1 MIDRSKCVKMQ
12 VSNYANFPEEKTYE
26 RLVVSSYNEA
36 SFDVVD
42 LGHEEEYLSGKPLV
56 FIPFKAYNYA
66 RPIPEKKKVV
76 KPWSE
81 EKTLRFMMEN
91 LCYTMQ
97 EYDPEQYEW
106 SFNEHYTETELKE
119 LIEKGA
125 YKLVPSGEIGR
136 FEDVVWE

>member
-42 LGHEEEYLSGKPLV
+42 FGHEEEYLSGKPLV

-66 RPIPEKKKVV
+66 RPIPEKKMVV

-81 EKTLRFMMEN
+81 EKTLRFMRDN
-91 LCYTMQ
+91 LCYTRRSKNEAWWINGTFTEMQ
-97 EYDPEQYEW
+97 IRR
-106 SFNEHYTETELKE
+106 
-119 LIEKGA
+119 LIENGE
-125 YKLVPSGEIGR
+125 YKLIPSGEIGR